1 MSSATC
7 LPFSEGQRVM
17 IIKQLAALAVLALT
31 LSGCAPL
38 PIGAA
43 AGGATGPVVTDP
55 HWCREHR
62 YYRYDLEWH
71 HHHCGGWLG
80 S

>member
-1 MSSATC
+1 
-7 LPFSEGQRVM
+7 M

-43 AGGATGPVVTDP
+43 AGGATALVVTDP
-55 HWCREHR
+55 HWCKEVAPIAFAAREGDSGADIR
-62 YYRYDLEWH
+62 RRQSVSET
-71 HHHCGGWLG
+71 
-80 S
+80 